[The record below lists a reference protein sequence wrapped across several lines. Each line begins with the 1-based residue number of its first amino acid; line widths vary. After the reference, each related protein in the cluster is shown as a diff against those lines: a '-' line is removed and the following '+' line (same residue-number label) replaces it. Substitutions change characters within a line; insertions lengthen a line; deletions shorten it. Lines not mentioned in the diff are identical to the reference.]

1 MGSNQAAS
9 RSLMARFIPEN
20 KENEFFGFFAFTGK
34 ATAFLGPLLLG
45 LVTQAFN
52 SQRHGIFVVVVLLL
66 IGFFLMSRVNESV
79 GISQKESV

>member
-1 MGSNQAAS
+1 MS
-9 RSLMARFIPEN
+9 RFIPES

-66 IGFFLMSRVNESV
+66 TGFFLMSRVNEKV